1 VSNPEMKRMNFE
13 VSPELAERAAQM
25 PYGIKS
31 HVLRIILERV
41 LDSVEQKGTLVY
53 GAVLDGNF
61 RIEFKT

>member
-1 VSNPEMKRMNFE
+1 MKRMNFE

-41 LDSVEQKGTLVY
+41 LDSVEQKGTLV
-53 GAVLDGNF
+53 
-61 RIEFKT
+61 